1 MYINFWYPVAR
12 SEDIQDRPQRIR
24 MLGQN
29 FAVWRDG
36 EGEVHVLHNVCI
48 HRGGS
53 LGDGWFNHKHSA
65 IVCPYHGWEFASN
78 GRCVAIPS
86 LGYDATPPPAARV
99 DSYPVQE
106 KYGLIFAF
114 LGDLPEN
121 ERPGIIDIPEYN
133 DPNWRHNGETP
144 VIDLDFSTERSIE
157 NGLDPGHA
165 EFVHPT
171 QGFSGRRPESYR
183 LNPVRVVED
192 EPWGSHFDHVFNEAP
207 PLDELTYGNVRPMEG
222 AVAVTSGHWGPN
234 VLFTKIRPSPTT
246 AFHQYFIETPIDA
259 QRTRVFFINL
269 RNFLLEEFM
278 DQRIMQRNLAIA
290 QEDIDILNRVEP
302 VQTPASG
309 NHELLMPADSAVVKY
324 REMLRRFDARGWR
337 IDTDLIS
344 GTRYNTTYAIPSPA
358 RRTGGPWVLPATPL
372 AAPGPQRGAP
382 PLVRSA

>member
-12 SEDIQDRPQRIR
+12 SEDIQDRPQRVR

-36 EGEVHVLHNVCI
+36 DGQVHVLHNVCV

-53 LGDGWFNHKHSA
+53 LGDGWLNSKHKA
-65 IVCPYHGWEFASN
+65 IVCPYHGWEYAGD
-78 GRCVAIPS
+78 GRCVAVPA
-86 LGYDATPPPAARV
+86 LGYGVSPPAAARV
-99 DSYPVQE
+99 DSYPVAE

-114 LGDLPEN
+114 LGDLPES
-121 ERPGIIDIPEYN
+121 ERPAIIDIPEYD

-144 VIDLDFSTERSIE
+144 VIELDFSVERSIE

-183 LNPVRVVED
+183 LNAVQVAED
-192 EPWGSHFDHVFNEAP
+192 GQWGSHFDHVFNEAP
-207 PLDELTYGNVRPMEG
+207 PLDELTYGDVRPTEG
-222 AVAVTSGHWGPN
+222 AVDVSSGHWGPN

-246 AFHQYFIETPIDA
+246 AFHQYFIETPIDEEHA
-259 QRTRVFFINL
+259 RVFFINL

-290 QEDIDILNRVEP
+290 QEDIDILNHVEP
-302 VQTPASG
+302 PQTPASLD
-309 NHELLMPADSAVVKY
+309 HELLMPADSAVVKY

-337 IDTDLIS
+337 IDVEKVRA
-344 GTRYNTTYAIPSPA
+344 TRHNTAYAIPSPA
-358 RRTGGPWVLPATPL
+358 RRAGGQWVLQAAPL
-372 AAPGPQRGAP
+372 AAATQQRDGR